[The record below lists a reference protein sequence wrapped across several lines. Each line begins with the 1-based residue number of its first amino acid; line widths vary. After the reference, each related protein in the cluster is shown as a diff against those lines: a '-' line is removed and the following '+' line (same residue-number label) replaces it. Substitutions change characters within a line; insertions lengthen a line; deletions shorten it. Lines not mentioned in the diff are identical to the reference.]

1 MKLVDDFNT
10 RYFLSIGYYRKWKI
24 ISGIS
29 WNHFTWTV
37 LAGWFYNE
45 KNIYKAVFSYSKA
58 RLKELKAK

>member
-29 WNHFTWTV
+29 WNDLTWSF

-45 KNIYKAVFSYSKA
+45 KKYTKLYLVK
-58 RLKELKAK
+58 LQ